1 MKVYYNPELK
11 QKARNLRNNVTFS
24 ERVLWKYLKSSQMKG
39 YRFTRQKPIGN
50 YIVDFYC
57 SKLQLIIEV
66 DGDSHNE
73 KQEYDRKRQKELEDK
88 GFHFLRFDG
97 YTVINQTESVL
108 TVIADKIEELQGQPP
123 NPLY

>member
-11 QKARNLRNNVTFS
+11 QKARKLRNNATFS
-24 ERVLWKYLKSSQMKG
+24 ERILWKYLKSSQIKG

-57 SKLQLIIEV
+57 PKLQLIIEV

-73 KQEYDRKRQKELEDK
+73 KQEYDRKRQKELESK
-88 GFHFLRFDG
+88 GLKFLRFDG
-97 YTVINQTESVL
+97 YSVIKQTDSVL
-108 TVIADKIEELQGQPP
+108 SVIADKIEELESTTP
-123 NPLY
+123 

>member
-11 QKARNLRNNVTFS
+11 EKARKLRNNATFS
-24 ERVLWKYLKSSQMKG
+24 ERVLWKYLKSRQMKG
-39 YRFTRQKPIGN
+39 YQFTRQKPIDK

-57 SKLQLIIEV
+57 PKLHLIIEV

-73 KQEYDRKRQKELEDK
+73 KQEYDQKRQHNIEKR

-97 YTVINQTESVL
+97 HSVIKQTEGVL
-108 TVIADKIEELQGQPP
+108 KVIADKIEELERTTP
-123 NPLY
+123 

>member
-11 QKARNLRNNVTFS
+11 QKARNLRNNATFS
-24 ERVLWKYLKSSQMKG
+24 ERVLWKYLKSGQMKG

-57 SKLQLIIEV
+57 PKLQLIIEV

-73 KQEYDRKRQKELEDK
+73 KQEYDRKRQKELESK
-88 GFHFLRFDG
+88 GLKFLRFDG
-97 YTVINQTESVL
+97 YSVIKQTDSVL
-108 TVIADKIEELQGQPP
+108 SVIADKIEELESTTP
-123 NPLY
+123 

>member
-11 QKARNLRNNVTFS
+11 QKARNLRNNATFS
-24 ERVLWKYLKSSQMKG
+24 ERVLWKYLKSRQMKG
-39 YRFTRQKPIGN
+39 YQFTRQKPIGK

-57 SKLQLIIEV
+57 PKLQLIIEV

-88 GFHFLRFDG
+88 GFHFLRLDG
-97 YTVINQTESVL
+97 HSVLKQTESVL
-108 TVIADKIEELQGQPP
+108 TVIADKIEEIQGQPP
-123 NPLY
+123 NPLF

>member
-88 GFHFLRFDG
+88 GFHSLRFDG
-97 YTVINQTESVL
+97 YTVIKQTESVL

>member
-11 QKARNLRNNVTFS
+11 QKARNLRNNATFS
-24 ERVLWKYLKSSQMKG
+24 ERVLWKYLKSRQMKG
-39 YRFTRQKPIGN
+39 YQFTRQKPIGK

-57 SKLQLIIEV
+57 PKLQLIIEV

-97 YTVINQTESVL
+97 HSVLKQTESVL
-108 TVIADKIEELQGQPP
+108 TVIADKIEEIQGQPP
-123 NPLY
+123 NPLF